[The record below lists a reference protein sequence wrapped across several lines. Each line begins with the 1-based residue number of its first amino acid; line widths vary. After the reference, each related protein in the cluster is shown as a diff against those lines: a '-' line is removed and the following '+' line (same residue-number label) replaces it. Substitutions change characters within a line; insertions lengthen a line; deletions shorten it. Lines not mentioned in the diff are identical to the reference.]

1 MWEAMAVIPEKGI
14 PKTGTQRMSRSCS
27 GKSVCEYMQ
36 GWGGGWGTEDY
47 SRQKDL
53 MGKVLET
60 SKTWIVEH
68 VKGV

>member
-36 GWGGGWGTEDY
+36 GWGGGRE
-47 SRQKDL
+47 QKTTP
-53 MGKVLET
+53 GKRNVICKVLET
-60 SKTWIVEH
+60 SKTWLVEH